1 LTPLQRFTKLCSEAI
16 LPGRVGKEGKNVKPA
31 EIGHR
36 TRRKTAFATRG
47 RGPVFG
53 ALVLVGAVGAG
64 SGAMAQVPPAAPN
77 PVPQGSPIPRVLP
90 PAPPSVAPGTVI
102 PPPSAPAAE
111 VPNQPVRVVNVAIEG
126 VTAYPQPEIAQLAAG
141 LVGPSIPLPQIDAA
155 RQAILQR
162 YRADG
167 YVLTTVSVN
176 LDANGRLRFVVTEGR
191 IASVKLDGDIGPAGT
206 QVLRFLNR
214 LTEKQPIDSVTLERY
229 LLLAQDVPGVTL
241 RAVLEPSSDQPGALN
256 LIAQVTRK
264 PVSGLTTIDN
274 RAFNETGPI
283 EMLGLLDFN
292 SFTEYGEKT
301 EVSYYHAFPNS
312 QNFGQASTEMFIGSS
327 GLKGRIY
334 GGSGPTDPTG
344 SLGDTGYNGVTTV
357 FGGQL
362 SYPVIRSRQQ
372 TLNVYGAFD
381 GLESTITN
389 TTTGVRA
396 TASYDSLRVLRVGE
410 DYALSDL
417 LFGSEH
423 SAINAVSVRMSQ
435 GMKLLGATTNGDAAT
450 SPRQGEQ
457 TGFSKINFET
467 SRTQT
472 LFQPWDGGS
481 VAVMGLL
488 TGQWSD
494 NILPP
499 AEQFYLGGSRF
510 TRGYYAGQVPG
521 DKALAATVELQLNDG
536 FEATV
541 FGKSLDIANQF
552 YLFYDWGETWQNLS
566 TDRSTMINSA
576 GGGVRSQLTRYVEVD
591 LEGLARFNK
600 FPTGGDTPG
609 SGVSPLYGGAFYWR
623 VLTRF

>member
-1 LTPLQRFTKLCSEAI
+1 MNL
-16 LPGRVGKEGKNVKPA
+16 G

-36 TRRKTAFATRG
+36 NGRETEFTAHTMRCVAAVLMLAG
-47 RGPVFG
+47 VVGSAPL
-53 ALVLVGAVGAG
+53 AL
-64 SGAMAQVPPAAPN
+64 AQAPPN
-77 PVPQGSPIPRVLP
+77 PVPQGSPIPRILP
-90 PAPPSVAPGTVI
+90 PPPATVAPGTVI
-102 PPPSAPAAE
+102 PPPSAPGAE
-111 VPNQPVRVVNVAIEG
+111 MPNRPVRVNSVEIEG
-126 VTAYPQPEIAQLAAG
+126 VTAYQQAQIAQLTTG
-141 LVGPSIPLPQIDAA
+141 LVGPATPLPQIDTA

-176 LDANGRLRFVVTEGR
+176 LDGNGRLRFVVTEGR

-256 LIAQVTRK
+256 LIAQVSRK
-264 PVSGLTTIDN
+264 PLSGLATIDN

-301 EVSYYHAFPNS
+301 EISYYHTFPNS
-312 QNFGQASTEMFIGSS
+312 QNFGQASSEMFIGAS
-327 GLKGRIY
+327 GLKGRVY
-334 GGSGPTDPTG
+334 GGAGPTVPTG
-344 SLGDTGYNGVTTV
+344 ALGQTGYNGVTNV
-357 FGGQL
+357 FGAQL

-372 TLNVYGAFD
+372 TLNVYATFD
-381 GLESTITN
+381 GLDSTISN
-389 TTTGVRA
+389 TSTGVRA
-396 TASYDSLRVLRVGE
+396 TASFDSLRVVRTGE

-417 LFGSEH
+417 LLGADR
-423 SAINAVSVRMSQ
+423 SAINALSVRVSE
-435 GMKLLGATTNGDAAT
+435 GMKLLGATTDGDAAT

-457 TGFSKINFET
+457 TGFTKINFEA
-467 SRTQT
+467 SRTQA
-472 LFQPWDGGS
+472 LFSPWEGGS
-481 VAVMGLL
+481 VGLMGLL
-488 TGQWSD
+488 TGQWSP

-536 FEATV
+536 FEATL
-541 FGKSLDIANQF
+541 FGKSLSVANQF

-566 TDRSTMINSA
+566 TDHAAMINSA

-591 LEGLARFNK
+591 FEGLARFNR
-600 FPTGGDTPG
+600 FPTGGNSPG

>member
-1 LTPLQRFTKLCSEAI
+1 MLTTHA
-16 LPGRVGKEGKNVKPA
+16 
-31 EIGHR
+31 
-36 TRRKTAFATRG
+36 RRL
-47 RGPVFG
+47 VI
-53 ALVLVGAVGAG
+53 ALMAAGAVA
-64 SGAMAQVPPAAPN
+64 AAVPVLAQVPTAN
-77 PVPQGSPIPRVLP
+77 PVPQGSPIQRVLP
-90 PAPPSVAPGTVI
+90 QAPPSVAPGVVV
-102 PPPSAPAAE
+102 PPLTAPGAE
-111 VPNQPVRVVNVAIEG
+111 VPNRPVRVSSVEIEG
-126 VTAYPQPEIAQLAAG
+126 VTAYPQPEIAQMAAG
-141 LVGPSIPLPQIDAA
+141 LVGPSVPLPQIDTV

-176 LDANGRLRFVVTEGR
+176 LDGNGRLRFVVTEGR

-256 LIAQVTRK
+256 LIAQVSRK
-264 PVSGLTTIDN
+264 PVSGLASIDN

-283 EMLGLLDFN
+283 EALGLLDFN
-292 SFTEYGEKT
+292 SFSEYGEKT
-301 EVSYYHAFPNS
+301 EISYYHTFPNS
-312 QNFGQASTEMFIGSS
+312 QNFGQASSEVFIGAS

-334 GGSGPTDPTG
+334 GGAGPTVPTG
-344 SLGDTGYNGVTTV
+344 ALGQTGYNGITNV
-357 FGGQL
+357 FGAQL

-372 TLNVYGAFD
+372 TLNVYATFD
-381 GLESTITN
+381 GLDSTITN
-389 TTTGVRA
+389 TSSGVRA
-396 TASYDSLRVLRVGE
+396 TASFDSLRVLRAGE

-417 LFGSEH
+417 LLGADR
-423 SAINAVSVRMSQ
+423 SAINAVSVRVSE
-435 GMKLLGATTNGDAAT
+435 GMKLLGATTNGDAPT

-457 TGFSKINFET
+457 TGFTKVNFEA

-472 LFQPWDGGS
+472 LFSPWDGSS
-481 VAVMGLL
+481 VALMGLL

-541 FGKSLDIANQF
+541 FGKSLSVANQY
-552 YLFYDWGETWQNLS
+552 YLFYDWGETWQNLT
-566 TDRSTMINSA
+566 TDHAAMINSA

-591 LEGLARFNK
+591 LEGVARFNR
-600 FPTGGDTPG
+600 FPTGGNSPG